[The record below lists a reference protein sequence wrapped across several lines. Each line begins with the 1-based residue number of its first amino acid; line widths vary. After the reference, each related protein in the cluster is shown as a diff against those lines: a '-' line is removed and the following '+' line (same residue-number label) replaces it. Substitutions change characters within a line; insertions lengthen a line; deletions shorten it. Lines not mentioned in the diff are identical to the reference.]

1 MRLASTIRFLA
12 ATAAVAF
19 AASADEP
26 VWPADF
32 ADKLAANIAA
42 AQPGAGQTDTTAGS
56 IAVVMRSWG
65 VDESAGYGTPE
76 DPFDSIWR
84 SIAFSDF
91 GILNTKKPRGIAIN
105 FR

>member
-1 MRLASTIRFLA
+1 MAFCLA
-12 ATAAVAF
+12 ALGMGAA
-19 AASADEP
+19 EP
-26 VWPADF
+26 TWPADF
-32 ADKLAANIAA
+32 DAQLAANIIA

-56 IAVVMRSWG
+56 VAVVMRSWG